1 MANEKIYNYYKDLL
15 ALSEKLLAELKSK
28 TSSYYT
34 IQQFRLVLIDLIDSY
49 ENKKLK
55 DYLNSYIKKIENRI
69 SISVPVTQKPK
80 VYAVARGTVK
90 RSGIVFAVSLM
101 ISIFAS
107 FLLEGL
113 QKGRVEA
120 S

>member
-1 MANEKIYNYYKDLL
+1 VANEKIYNYYKDLL

-69 SISVPVTQKPK
+69 SASAPITGKPSVF
-80 VYAVARGTVK
+80 AVAKGTVK
-90 RSGIVFAVSLM
+90 KIAIVFAILLM
-101 ISIFAS
+101 ISISAA
-107 FLLEGL
+107 FLLEGI
-113 QKGRVEA
+113 QKSQVKM